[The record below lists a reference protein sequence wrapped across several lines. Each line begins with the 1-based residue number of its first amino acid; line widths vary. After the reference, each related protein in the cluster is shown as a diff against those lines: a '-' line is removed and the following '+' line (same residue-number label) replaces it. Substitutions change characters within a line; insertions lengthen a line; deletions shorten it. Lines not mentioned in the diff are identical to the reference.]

1 MNTAS
6 FWDRVKIL
14 IKAHNVDQ
22 KTFAAHIGVPLNTFK
37 GWIHYNRIPD
47 VKTAYEIAAAL
58 GVSLNYLAY
67 GKEHDTTEEEKQRR
81 SAVKEAAIRV
91 QALHGQM
98 RDDLGL
104 IEKYF

>member
-1 MNTAS
+1 MDTAS
-6 FWDRVKIL
+6 FWNRVKVL
-14 IKAHNVDQ
+14 IKAHNIGQ
-22 KTFAAHIGVPLNTFK
+22 KEFAAHIGIPLNTLK

-47 VKTAYEIAAAL
+47 VQTAYAIAAAL
-58 GVSLNYLAY
+58 GVSLNYLVF

-81 SAVKEAAIRV
+81 STVKEAAIRV